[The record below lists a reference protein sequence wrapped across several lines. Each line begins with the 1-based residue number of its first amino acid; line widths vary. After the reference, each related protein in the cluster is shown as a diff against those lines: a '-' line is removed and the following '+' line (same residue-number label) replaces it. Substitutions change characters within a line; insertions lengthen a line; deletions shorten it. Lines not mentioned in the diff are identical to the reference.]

1 MTAPDPV
8 PMHDDHPRA
17 ATRFE
22 ALPAGLPQTPCV
34 GLCSTTFDAICRGCG
49 RSADEVR
56 DWLWLD
62 DTARDAVWRRLLAQG
77 WRARR

>member
-1 MTAPDPV
+1 MTLP
-8 PMHDDHPRA
+8 A
-17 ATRFE
+17 ADVRSGGA
-22 ALPAGLPQTPCV
+22 ALPADLPQTPCV

-62 DTARDAVWRRLLAQG
+62 DAARAAVWQRLLAQG
-77 WRARR
+77 WRPRR